1 MGYYVSLAKIVFCG
15 IVISMHIQ
23 KEQPIVLTG
32 VKPTGRPHVGN
43 YFGAMKPFVD
53 FQLKGEYQTFVF
65 VADLHALNSV
75 TNAKEMHEYALGVA
89 MDYLAIGVD
98 PEKTVM
104 YRQSDIPEITELSW
118 IFNTL
123 TSMPYL
129 MRAHAFKD
137 AEAKNKD
144 VNVGTFC
151 YPILMAADILIQ
163 GTDVVPVGKDQ
174 SQHLEI
180 ARDVAAKFN
189 HTYGIEL
196 FKTPKTVTIE
206 SVATVPGLDGQKMS
220 KSYNNTIPLFADDET
235 LRKAVM
241 SIVTDSKSP
250 EEPKDPEEDNIFALH
265 KLFSGNDIEEIARR
279 YREGGMGYKESKD
292 MLYENIRAYIA
303 PLREKRE
310 AIASDPDAVK
320 KILDEGG
327 EVARARAV
335 KKLEEVRAAVGLD
348 Y

>member
-1 MGYYVSLAKIVFCG
+1 MFCDIV
-15 IVISMHIQ
+15 VSMHTQ
-23 KEQPIVLTG
+23 KEQPIALTG
-32 VKPTGRPHVGN
+32 VKPTGQHHVGN

-65 VADLHALNSV
+65 VADLHALNFI
-75 TNAKEMHEYALGVA
+75 TDAKQMHEYALGIA

-98 PEKTVM
+98 PRKTVM

-137 AEAKNKD
+137 AEAKNKE
-144 VNVGTFC
+144 VSAGTFC
-151 YPILMAADILIQ
+151 YPVLMAADILIQ
-163 GTDVVPVGKDQ
+163 DADVVPVGKDQ
-174 SQHLEI
+174 NQHLEI

-189 HTYGIEL
+189 HTYGVEM
-196 FKTPKTVTIE
+196 FKAPKTVTIE
-206 SVATVPGLDGQKMS
+206 SVATVPGVNGRKMS

-250 EEPKDPEEDNIFALH
+250 EEPKNPEEDNIFALH
-265 KLFSGNDIEEIARR
+265 TLFSENDIEEIEQR
-279 YREGGMGYKESKD
+279 YREGGIGYKESKD
-292 MLYENIRAYIA
+292 ILYENIRAFIA

-310 AIASDPDAVK
+310 TIAADPAAVK
-320 KILDEGG
+320 RILDEGG
-327 EVARARAV
+327 EVARQRAAQ
-335 KKLEEVRAAVGLD
+335 KLEEVRAAVGLN